1 MDGHA
6 HGSSLSCCLAGAD
19 GSRGSGRG
27 RGRDQQ
33 NRLQTVLGRQS
44 HHARHSPRAQE
55 DRSGRPRYSATA
67 GPAGHRDLCCLAPNP
82 HRMRQRQATELVLVR
97 LLSRLFGAAT
107 PATWM
112 SVSTSGRTV
121 LHVVGNGNSDR
132 QCMAADA
139 VPTAATAPTVA
150 NRAVAHS
157 RCQLENQ
164 RSMSRVSHPSVLA
177 GIGPGTS
184 ASARLRAG
192 PGDGLCAAHLA
203 DAPELGHLGGRM
215 PPPAEWRPVHS
226 RVTRRRPDH
235 AAERLGTESR
245 PEPGLRLPHRGLTW
259 CPDPRA
265 GRRRAGRHQV
275 GSAARNWVGHRLQ
288 RRQGRPRRRQTDQ
301 AAPMSAASTAPA
313 GDTSSRVL

>member
-107 PATWM
+107 PATGCRYRHRAARCSTWWAM
-112 SVSTSGRTV
+112 AILTVSAWPPMRYRQPPPLQRWPTGR
-121 LHVVGNGNSDR
+121 L
-132 QCMAADA
+132 
-139 VPTAATAPTVA
+139 PTVA
-150 NRAVAHS
+150 ASWRISV
-157 RCQLENQ
+157 RC
-164 RSMSRVSHPSVLA
+164 LA
-177 GIGPGTS
+177 FLILRYWQ
-184 ASARLRAG
+184 ASG
-192 PGDGLCAAHLA
+192 
-203 DAPELGHLGGRM
+203 
-215 PPPAEWRPVHS
+215 
-226 RVTRRRPDH
+226 
-235 AAERLGTESR
+235 
-245 PEPGLRLPHRGLTW
+245 PEPAPPRGFGPDRETDSAPHI
-259 CPDPRA
+259 
-265 GRRRAGRHQV
+265 
-275 GSAARNWVGHRLQ
+275 
-288 RRQGRPRRRQTDQ
+288 
-301 AAPMSAASTAPA
+301 
-313 GDTSSRVL
+313 